1 MNMIGNKNCH
11 LPIGEDT
18 WPVAFDPE
26 ILNCL
31 RSRHVHNCLVEPAT
45 TDGIEWHLISGQTTL
60 RRALRLLPSSFNK
73 RSQRQV

>member
-18 WPVAFDPE
+18 WRVAFDPE
-26 ILNCL
+26 ILNRL

-45 TDGIEWHLISGQTTL
+45 QRHRMAPNTGQTTL